1 MLLRER
7 DEARVHFEV
16 PPELIAD
23 GPVEADGVSRRDDAR
38 LLVARGGAP
47 LVDTTFARLGDHL
60 RAGDILVVNN
70 SATLPA
76 AVPTEDG
83 LVLHLS
89 TELPGGLWVVELRR
103 PSGAGSQPMGDAEA
117 GRVLAL
123 PAGGAATL
131 LAPYPI
137 GTDSTGGVRLW
148 VAEIAP
154 AGPLLGWL
162 AEVGRPIRYGDTVT
176 SWPLSAYQTAFASE
190 PGSAEMPSAARA
202 FTPELVARLVARG
215 VVIVPITLHTGVS
228 SQQAGEPPYEERY
241 RVPAT
246 TAAVVNAARDAGG
259 RVVAVGTT
267 ATRALETVADR
278 DGQVHPGEGWTSHV
292 VTPDVGVRAVDGIVS
307 GWHEPE
313 ASHLLLLEAVIGR
326 HGLAR
331 AYDAALEHRYRWH
344 EFGDLFLATRT

>member
-7 DEARVHFEV
+7 GRAGVHFELS
-16 PPELIAD
+16 PELIAD

-38 LLVARGGAP
+38 LLVARGRGA
-47 LVDTTFARLGDHL
+47 LVDTTFARVGDHL
-60 RAGDILVVNN
+60 DAGDVLVVNN

-76 AVPTEDG
+76 AVPTEVG

-103 PSGAGSQPMGDAEA
+103 PSGAGTRPYRDGEA
-117 GRVLAL
+117 GRVFAL

-131 LAPYPI
+131 LAPFPA
-137 GTDSTGGVRLW
+137 GADTTDGVRLW
-148 VAEIAP
+148 VAELTTPGALE
-154 AGPLLGWL
+154 AWL

-176 SWPLSAYQTAFASE
+176 SWPLSAYQTAFARE

-228 SQQAGEPPYEERY
+228 SQDADEPPYEERF

-246 TAAVVNAARDAGG
+246 TATVVNASRRAGG

-267 ATRALETVADR
+267 ATRALETATDS
-278 DGQVHPGEGWTSHV
+278 GGTVHPAHGWTSHI
-292 VTPDVGVRAVDGIVS
+292 VTPEAGVRAVDGIIS

-313 ASHLLLLEAVIGR
+313 ASHLRLLEAVIGSDV
-326 HGLAR
+326 LAR
-331 AYDAALEHRYRWH
+331 AYDAALQLRYRWH